1 MSDTGERIKQRRKE
15 MGLTAD
21 TLAEKLGVSRS
32 TIFRYERGDI
42 DKIPAESLSVI
53 ADALNTTPAYLMG
66 WKENDEHSPSG
77 MSILL
82 SEEGTHTISKNSYE
96 DLVVTEM
103 EKMNSKGKI
112 RLLDT
117 AREMT
122 CNPLYNDDYE
132 LEVRAAHTRT
142 DIEITNDMIRH
153 DDNIMDDE
161 NF

>member
-1 MSDTGERIKQRRKE
+1 MSDTGKRIKQRRKE
-15 MGLTAD
+15 LGLAAD
-21 TLAEKLGVSRS
+21 FLADKLKVSRS
-32 TIFRYERGDI
+32 TIFRYEKGDI
-42 DKIPAESLSVI
+42 DKIPADSLSII
-53 ADALNTTPAYLMG
+53 ADVLNTTPAYLMG
-66 WKENDEHSPSG
+66 WDGSNGYSVQEI
-77 MSILL
+77 SILGMD
-82 SEEGTHTISKNSYE
+82 ERTHIISKDSYE
-96 DLVVTEM
+96 DLVVSEM

-142 DIEITNDMIRH
+142 DIEVTKEMIKH
-153 DDNIMDDE
+153 DDDIMDEE

>member
-53 ADALNTTPAYLMG
+53 ADVLNTTPAYLMG
-66 WKENDEHSPSG
+66 WKENDEQSPSG

-142 DIEITNDMIRH
+142 DIEVTKDMIRH

>member
-32 TIFRYERGDI
+32 TIFRYEKGDI
-42 DKIPAESLSVI
+42 DKIPAESLSII
-53 ADALNTTPAYLMG
+53 AAALNTTPAYLIG
-66 WKENDEHSPSG
+66 WKDDGQQSFHG
-77 MSILL
+77 MSVFPTEVKTNPIPK
-82 SEEGTHTISKNSYE
+82 GSYE
-96 DLVVTEM
+96 DLVITEM

-122 CNPLYNDDYE
+122 CNPLYNDNYE

-142 DIEITNDMIRH
+142 DIEVTKDMIKH